1 MKRLLC
7 RHMRA
12 KMATVHFEDTYDA
25 MLALNITFKGAG
37 PCGHRGACPPANAP

>member
-7 RHMRA
+7 QHMRA
-12 KMATVHFEDTYDA
+12 KLAAVHTEDTCDA

-37 PCGHRGACPPANAP
+37 PCEHRVACPPANAP